1 MSVCTRFAPSPTGSL
16 HIGGA
21 RTAFYCWLYARKH
34 SGTFRLRIED
44 TDRERSTQ
52 ASVDSILESLHW
64 LGLHYNDK
72 LVYQTE
78 RFGRYREVMEQWLS
92 EGKAYR
98 CDCSKERLAALRE
111 DQSARKEKPRYDGYC
126 RSRHDVSAKT
136 PHVVRF
142 ANPVDGEVLVSDL
155 IKGPVSFVNSE
166 LDDLIIWRSD
176 DTPTYNFTVVIDDW
190 DMKITHVIRGDDHL
204 TNTPRQINMLHA
216 LGVTA
221 PHYAHVSM
229 ILGADGKR
237 LSKRHGAVGVL
248 QYRDEGFLPH
258 ALLNY
263 LVRLGWSHGDQEI
276 FSQAE
281 LIQFFD
287 ITALHKAPA
296 TFNPEKL
303 LWLNQH
309 YIKTDPITSLIPELQ
324 WHFDQLGIDTQ
335 AGPALADLI
344 LVQRERAKT
353 LREMAL
359 NSRFFFE
366 EIKDYDLKARQK
378 HLTAESIPILEAL
391 ISALSAV
398 EIWAAEPLHTIVKET
413 AEQLEIGL
421 AQVAQPIRVALTGN
435 TISPPIDSTLA
446 LMGRERSVARLQ
458 QAQRVCR

>member
-1 MSVCTRFAPSPTGSL
+1 
-16 HIGGA
+16 
-21 RTAFYCWLYARKH
+21 
-34 SGTFRLRIED
+34 
-44 TDRERSTQ
+44 
-52 ASVDSILESLHW
+52 
-64 LGLHYNDK
+64 
-72 LVYQTE
+72 
-78 RFGRYREVMEQWLS
+78 
-92 EGKAYR
+92 
-98 CDCSKERLAALRE
+98 
-111 DQSARKEKPRYDGYC
+111 
-126 RSRHDVSAKT
+126 
-136 PHVVRF
+136 VRF